1 MCYGTEHMEGRDP
14 RSLSDLRAA
23 AKEQARAA
31 ETANMEAQRK
41 YKRENSWFGRIE
53 AQQKELAR
61 RREAAAAA
69 SVGPPVFQLNQN
81 LPQKKS
87 PQKPVLKIGRKSSV
101 KTGSSKGRTGST
113 GSLRTPKTTINI

>member
-1 MCYGTEHMEGRDP
+1 MCYGTEDNMEGRNP

-23 AKEQARAA
+23 AKENAA
-31 ETANMEAQRK
+31 ESETANMEAQRK
-41 YKRENSWFGRIE
+41 YKRDNSYFGRVALMQE
-53 AQQKELAR
+53 EMAR
-61 RREAAAAA
+61 RQKALDD

-81 LPQKKS
+81 LPTKKS
-87 PQKPVLKIGRKSSV
+87 PQKAVLKIGRKSSV

>member
-14 RSLSDLRAA
+14 RNLNDLRAA
-23 AKEQARAA
+23 AKEQSRAA
-31 ETANMEAQRK
+31 ETANMEAQRN

-53 AQQKELAR
+53 AIQKEMALRQKALDD
-61 RREAAAAA
+61 

-81 LPQKKS
+81 LPTKKS
-87 PQKPVLKIGRKSSV
+87 PQKAVLKIGRKSSV

-113 GSLRTPKTTINI
+113 GSLRKPKTTINI